1 MKKLFSA
8 LLVLVSLLTL
18 ASCENSARIGQAFT
32 TSGFEI
38 TIDEVSFGTNLDASS
53 SANKLF
59 ADLGED
65 APTTVAGYP
74 KAYVAKADRAYA
86 VVRYT
91 VKLVAKDTQY
101 FNNTMKIKYNNG
113 YAFSQTPYSGEDLI
127 VDFDTR
133 YSSYK
138 FEPLSSSMHFI
149 TIIDVP
155 REVMTNTQASL
166 YVEIYGKSC
175 KVR

>member
-1 MKKLFSA
+1 M
-8 LLVLVSLLTL
+8 
-18 ASCENSARIGQAFT
+18 
-32 TSGFEI
+32 
-38 TIDEVSFGTNLDASS
+38 
-53 SANKLF
+53 
-59 ADLGED
+59 GED

-74 KAYVAKADRAYA
+74 KAYVAEADRAYA

-91 VKLVAKDTQY
+91 VKLIAKDAKD
-101 FNNTMKIKYNNG
+101 FVNTMKIKYNNG
-113 YAFSQTPYSGEDLI
+113 YSFSDIPYHDKGLI
-127 VDFDTR
+127 VDFNTKYD
-133 YSSYK
+133 YYK
-138 FEPLSSSMHFI
+138 FEPLSSSMQFI